1 MIIADAFLVSL
12 IHALPVVTL
21 AIGDFLNGIAGLF
34 GGAILL
40 VIGVLV
46 IIFIVAAAVVLLPA
60 ILVAFLVWL
69 VTGSFFFAGVSFLV
83 VALLSIVAI
92 ADD

>member
-1 MIIADAFLVSL
+1 MMIPDAFLAGL
-12 IHALPVVTL
+12 IQASPTVMLAL
-21 AIGDFLNGIAGLF
+21 GDLLNGMAGLF
-34 GGAILL
+34 GGVILL
-40 VIGVLV
+40 IIGVLV
-46 IIFIVAAAVVLLPA
+46 ILFIVAAAIVLLPA